1 MSIQK
6 QVGLVP
12 SEGLVAKNH
21 SSITQFDAVAG
32 LSAAEKQELNNKVF
46 NALVQHVGEDLTES
60 IAVKMAKTAKIPRQR
75 LELDTLLKG
84 ISQNVNPL
92 LWGRVM
98 AAKTAL
104 EALARGKAA

>member
-32 LSAAEKQELNNKVF
+32 LSAAEKQELSSTGCLL
-46 NALVQHVGEDLTES
+46 ARH
-60 IAVKMAKTAKIPRQR
+60 ARPKMAT
-75 LELDTLLKG
+75 
-84 ISQNVNPL
+84 VNMLRDATKSATQPL
-92 LWGRVM
+92 
-98 AAKTAL
+98 
-104 EALARGKAA
+104 